1 MINCTTSEK
10 TRSIEAGGAGLVPF
24 PWNLRGCF
32 LTDSVALGEGWN
44 ARAKTSSRDLSFA
57 PALLDEMFFGGGES
71 APLAT
76 PSPPSALAALAAA
89 APMATRMS
97 RPAPRQERRASDPA
111 GLPRNGSIIDKY
123 RIERLLGT
131 GAFAAVY
138 LVNHMLLNVP
148 FAMKLMLPQVVKT
161 NPGFAEMLC
170 EEASFT
176 AKINHPN
183 VVRVFDVTHSGP
195 LAYIVMEYVDGMTL
209 GAMLA
214 RQRLNPRD
222 ILRVG
227 RDVCLGLQAGL
238 EKGLIHRD
246 IKPANLLVNTSGETK
261 IGDLGL
267 ARLCTP
273 PDPAAAA
280 AGEKKSGSA
289 STSCAGTPA
298 YMAPE
303 QITDPDRADFR
314 SDIYS
319 LGVTLFHAATGR
331 LPFCN
336 PVFLEL
342 VQQHVSEPP
351 PAVQS
356 VVPDFPQR
364 LNDLLMRMMAKKAE
378 QRFASYAELFQEM
391 KSISDQ
397 LDEEDGPNGRR
408 SNSIFGKLKKWFL

>member
-1 MINCTTSEK
+1 MINCTTSGK
-10 TRSIEAGGAGLVPF
+10 IRSMDAGGAGLVPF

-32 LTDSVALGEGWN
+32 LTDSVALGDGWN
-44 ARAKTSSRDLSFA
+44 ARTKTSSRDLSFA
-57 PALLDEMFFGGGES
+57 PILLDEMFFGGGES
-71 APLAT
+71 APPPAPT
-76 PSPPSALAALAAA
+76 APSALATLAAA
-89 APMATRMS
+89 PAAPRVSKPM
-97 RPAPRQERRASDPA
+97 RQERRASDPA

-209 GAMLA
+209 AAMLA

-273 PDPAAAA
+273 PDPAA

-356 VVPDFPQR
+356 IVPDFPQR
-364 LNDLLMRMMAKKAE
+364 LNDLLMRMMAKKPD

-397 LDEEDGPNGRR
+397 LDAEDDPNGRGR